1 MEHESPLYNLEIGG
15 YNLLFDLSSVL
26 MLTVTAVIVFLIAF
40 LCTRNLSIRPNGK
53 QNFIEWIF
61 DFTRGII
68 NSNMAWNKGGRFHFL
83 AVTILMFIFIA
94 NMLGLPFAFINGHTL
109 WWKSPTADPT
119 VTLTLST
126 LMVVLTHFYGVKM
139 RGSGNYLKS
148 FAEPVWFM
156 VPFKIIEEFS
166 STLTLGLRLYGNI
179 FAGEVLL
186 GLLAAM
192 GVTAGMGAA
201 GFLGAAI
208 PTIIWQGFSIF
219 VGAIQ
224 AFIFTMLSMVYMSHK
239 VSDDH

>member
-1 MEHESPLYNLEIGG
+1 MEHESPLYTLKIAGHDLIFN
-15 YNLLFDLSSVL
+15 LSSML
-26 MLTVTAVIVFLIAF
+26 MITVAAVIVFIIAI
-40 LCTRNLSIRPNGK
+40 LCTRNLSVRPHGK
-53 QNFIEWIF
+53 QNFIEWVF

-83 AVTILMFIFIA
+83 AVTLLLFIFVA
-94 NMLGLPFAFINGHTL
+94 NMLGLPFAIVSGHTL

-126 LMVVLTHFYGVKM
+126 LMVLLTHFYGIKI
-139 RGSGNYLKS
+139 RGSGNYFKS
-148 FAEPVWFM
+148 FAQPVWFM

-186 GLLAAM
+186 GLLA
-192 GVTAGMGAA
+192 GLLTTFGA
-201 GFLGAAI
+201 LGAIGGFI
-208 PTIIWQGFSIF
+208 PLVIWQGFSIF
-219 VGAIQ
+219 VGSIQ
-224 AFIFTMLSMVYMSHK
+224 AYIFVMLSMVYMSHK